1 MMVEIILILKIKYFW
16 WLHLVL
22 LYIYIYSNTHVDSI
36 PPLWRVHIGIYGGV
50 KSKHYL
56 YK

>member
-1 MMVEIILILKIKYFW
+1 MVAFGIK
-16 WLHLVL
+16 
-22 LYIYIYSNTHVDSI
+22 IYISIYIHTHNVDSI

-56 YK
+56 YLNKLLQIILTCGM